1 MSKQVFKCNQCTAL
15 STRRTILQDACPE
28 CGGEI
33 QDVTETP
40 NGQKFL
46 SIIAMPVELRYGPLD
61 NRQIYAT
68 GPSSLFSSNVGDQS

>member
-1 MSKQVFKCNQCTAL
+1 MANQVFKCKQCTTL
-15 STRRTILQDACPE
+15 WTRRTILQDVCPE

-33 QDVTETP
+33 EDVTNTSH
-40 NGQKFL
+40 GQEFL
-46 SIIAMPVELRYGPLD
+46 GIIAMPDELRYGPLD